1 MLVLL
6 QNILFT
12 ILPWL
17 VVLTVVV
24 VVHELGHF
32 LMARAFGVAVD
43 RFSIGFGKT
52 LLSHRDKSGTEWRI
66 AALPLGGYV
75 KFSGDADAS
84 SSVPDAEDLADL
96 RQQIVTKQG
105 AEAVGRYFH
114 FKPLWQRALI
124 VLAGPMA
131 NFVLAITIFAV
142 LLMSS
147 GELVVKPRI
156 WAVIPGSAAE
166 QAGFKAGDI
175 ITTLNGQPVDNF
187 QTISRYAAF
196 NAGRVAVFTVQ
207 RGSTVVTLSAAP
219 RAGVRPDP
227 MFGKPMKLGV
237 LGLAPSRDLADY
249 TQRRLN
255 PVDAVIVGT
264 GETVETIRLT
274 LQYIGG
280 VLTGRESPNQLGGP
294 IRTALMT
301 KMVAQS
307 GAASGHTPGDHALNM
322 AAGLIGL
329 AGLISISIGFMNLL
343 PIPMLDGGHLMFY
356 AYEAVA
362 RRPVT
367 ARVQAVSYRVG
378 LALVVGL
385 MLFATWNDLQLPVLK
400 ILGGHVS

>member
-12 ILPWL
+12 LLPWL

-43 RFSIGFGKT
+43 RFSVGFGKT
-52 LLSHRDKSGTEWRI
+52 LLSRRDRHGTEWRL

-96 RQQIVTKQG
+96 RQQIVDRQG

-131 NFVLAITIFAV
+131 NFVLAIAV
-142 LLMSS
+142 STVFLMCV
-147 GELVVKPRI
+147 GEVYMKPVVSQ
-156 WAVIPGSAAE
+156 VQPGSPAA
-166 QAGFKAGDI
+166 QAGFRPGDAITRVAGR
-175 ITTLNGQPVDNF
+175 PVDNF
-187 QTISRYAAF
+187 VTLRQYVQYHASRPIDF
-196 NAGRVAVFTVQ
+196 SVQ
-207 RGSTVVTLSAAP
+207 RAGQTVTLTAKPILAV
-219 RAGVRPDP
+219 GPDP
-227 MFGKPMKLGV
+227 VFGRPIRLGQIGV
-237 LGLAPSRDLADY
+237 LGTGPASIRRLAPL
-249 TQRRLN
+249 
-255 PVDAVIVGT
+255 DALTHGT
-264 GETVETIRLT
+264 AQVYDTLDITVHYLGRIF
-274 LQYIGG
+274 Q
-280 VLTGRESPNQLGGP
+280 GRESGDQLGGP
-294 IRTALMT
+294 IRIALTT
-301 KMVAQS
+301 KAIAQD
-307 GAASGHTPGDHALNM
+307 GAAAGHTLAQHSLGVAINLF
-322 AAGLIGL
+322 GLIG
-329 AGLISISIGFMNLL
+329 GISISIGFMNLL